1 MTGRLLFYGLPGGVL
16 ALTACATMDPVPH
29 GTHLAPTAN
38 IQADPATTAEILNLF
53 RGFEEAVRRG
63 DLDGIMSLYADE
75 YVDRGYTKAR
85 LRKEWAEIL
94 DQYHQ
99 FSTDHVVTHI
109 AVDFQRP
116 PSLAWITCTGSLS
129 AINKVT
135 GQRVTLDQ
143 WYGEI
148 HYAIHEDGRWRIQGS
163 ASEAFLQPADP
174 SRKSA
179 AFSTFSENLRRDS
192 KAGTA

>member
-1 MTGRLLFYGLPGGVL
+1 MTGRLLFYGLPAGVL
-16 ALTACATMDPVPH
+16 ALNACATVDPVPH
-29 GTHLAPTAN
+29 GTRLAPTAT
-38 IQADPATTAEILNLF
+38 IQADPTTVAEILNLF

-75 YVDRGYTKAR
+75 YVDRGYTKAS

-109 AVDFQRP
+109 AVDAQRP

-135 GQRVTLDQ
+135 GQRVTLDE
-143 WYGEI
+143 WYREI
-148 HYAIHEDGRWRIQGS
+148 HYAIHEDGKWRIQGS
-163 ASEAFLQPADP
+163 ASEAFHQPADP
-174 SRKSA
+174 SDENGG
-179 AFSTFSENLRRDS
+179 FSRFSEYPSRDS
-192 KAGTA
+192 RAVTG